1 MDVEVFWSAAI
12 RDLLE
17 GYCLHRVDPCD
28 GGLWAFAHHVHDALF
43 DYDMYG
49 RAAVLEDEIIART
62 VGFVGHVYKLVL
74 GRSDAEKASR
84 GKFEAAQLTPHE
96 RGIQECEI
104 THGLQVLGF
113 DLSDS
118 ARRSRILDA
127 LIASADEIRFY
138 PFPEEEADEDED
150 VGRKSIHRGAA
161 QAAAQNV
168 GRILPDLRA
177 PRGVGGLTANY
188 PLGERTVMA
197 RKAAAKRRD
206 LRGPSPTWLI
216 EAAADSVLRDELR
229 GDLFVEA
236 MEEIADVVDRKF
248 EEQRRIDEE
257 REG

>member
-1 MDVEVFWSAAI
+1 
-12 RDLLE
+12 
-17 GYCLHRVDPCD
+17 
-28 GGLWAFAHHVHDALF
+28 VHDALL

-49 RAAVLEDEIIART
+49 RAAAVEDEIIART

-74 GRSDAEKASR
+74 RRSDAEKASR
-84 GKFEAAQLTPHE
+84 GKFEAAQLTPNE

-104 THGLQVLGF
+104 THGLQALGF

-118 ARRSRILDA
+118 AKRSRILDA

-138 PFPEEEADEDED
+138 PIPEEAADEDED
-150 VGRKSIHRGAA
+150 VGRESIHRGAA

-168 GRILPDLRA
+168 GKILPDLRA
-177 PRGVGGLTANY
+177 PRGVGGLVANH

-206 LRGPSPTWLI
+206 LRGPSPTRLI
-216 EAAADSVLRDELR
+216 EAAADAVLRDEFR
-229 GDLFVEA
+229 GDQFAKA
-236 MEEIADVVDRKF
+236 MAEIADFVDRKF

-257 REG
+257 RES